1 LKQGKIR
8 IHTQNKMMN
17 KFKKLRFSYM
27 LGICYRT
34 LVSYS
39 LLFVVGSQFNVNK
52 ILVFFV
58 FGGTYFHG
66 VVWLSFFMF
75 WNFKAHKRNRL
86 VFYVFLNMDSCS
98 LQVNFLGTKK
108 MWSSWWCYT
117 RFFFIFTLEKLL

>member
-1 LKQGKIR
+1 
-8 IHTQNKMMN
+8 
-17 KFKKLRFSYM
+17 M

-66 VVWLSFFMF
+66 VV
-75 WNFKAHKRNRL
+75 
-86 VFYVFLNMDSCS
+86 
-98 LQVNFLGTKK
+98 
-108 MWSSWWCYT
+108 
-117 RFFFIFTLEKLL
+117 